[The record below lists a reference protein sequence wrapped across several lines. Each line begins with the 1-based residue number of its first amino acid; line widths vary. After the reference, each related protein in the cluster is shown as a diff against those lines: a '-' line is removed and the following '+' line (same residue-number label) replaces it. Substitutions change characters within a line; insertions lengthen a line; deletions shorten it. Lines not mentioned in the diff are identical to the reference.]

1 MARKVRGYG
10 DVESLGDAPLLPG
23 GQFLAYVE
31 LKDWPFLPGIGDQVR
46 AHARYRV
53 AIVDSKGAEV
63 TKEGPFDATQVS
75 SAPMPELYI
84 TRLVTLPKTI
94 APGEYRLRVDVRDMG
109 TGVDTSVTVPFRVAA
124 PAKRRR

>member
-10 DVESLGDAPLLPG
+10 DVEPLGDDALRPG

-53 AIVDSKGAEV
+53 VVLDSTGAEV
-63 TKEGPFDATQVS
+63 MKEGPFDAMQS
-75 SAPMPELYI
+75 SPTPMPELFI
-84 TRLVTLPKTI
+84 TRLVTLPRTM
-94 APGEYRLRVDVRDMG
+94 APGDYRLRVDVRDMA
-109 TGVDTSVTVPFRVAA
+109 TGVDTSVTVPFRLSA